1 MLRMTSRI
9 GVIADSS
16 GCLADTVI
24 ERLGIRIVP
33 LHLNIGDEQIIDGA
47 VEPRDLFKKIKA
59 VGLAPRTAAPSP
71 GEFLTAFRAAR
82 DAGAEAALC
91 LTLPSRY
98 SGTYAAAVAAA
109 ALSREELAGFPVR
122 VVDTGA
128 LAAAHGFAIEAAAL
142 ALEDEADIEEAEAR
156 AIQSGAES
164 VLIGAIDSVG
174 YLARS
179 GRVPW
184 LVGRTADFV
193 GIKPVISFAEGRPRM
208 VGRARTMERAIG
220 TVVRLVAEDLGA
232 LSMPEIVIL
241 HAASEEWAEKLAEA
255 TRKDIPSGS
264 LTITE
269 VNSVMAAHTG
279 PGFIALA
286 GQHSG

>member
-1 MLRMTSRI
+1 MSVRI
-9 GVIADSS
+9 AVIADSS
-16 GCLADTVI
+16 ACLADAVI

-47 VEPRDLFKKIKA
+47 VEPRDLFAKIKA
-59 VGLAPRTAAPSP
+59 AGSAPRTSAPSP
-71 GEFLTAFRAAR
+71 GEFLTSFRAAR
-82 DAGAEAALC
+82 EEGAESALC
-91 LTLPSRY
+91 LILPSHY
-98 SGTYAAAVAAA
+98 SGTYAAAVVAADLA
-109 ALSREELAGFPVR
+109 REELAGFPVS

-128 LAAAHGFAIEAAAL
+128 LAAAHGFAVEAAAL
-142 ALEDEADIEEAEAR
+142 ALEDGADLEEAWAK
-156 AIQSGAES
+156 AIQVGTES

-179 GRVPW
+179 GRLPW
-184 LVGRTADFV
+184 LVGWAADLV

-220 TVVRLVAEDLGA
+220 TVARLAAEGLRASG
-232 LSMPEIVIL
+232 MPEVVIL
-241 HAASEEWAEKLAEA
+241 HAAAGERAAVLAE
-255 TRKDIPSGS
+255 TIKRYIPIGV

-286 GQHSG
+286 GHPVG